1 MAQVKKSKYISFR
14 VTEAQLK
21 EIDIAATGAGLKAR
35 EWCRDVVFE
44 KLGHAPAI
52 TRSERLLF
60 EHLLRAQYLLT
71 QGFQLLADE
80 KLTGEEWKRLRATA
94 KQRASELADAALTND
109 AERTNQRSR
118 IS

>member
-1 MAQVKKSKYISFR
+1 MAHIKKSKYITFH

-21 EIDIAATGAGLKAR
+21 EIDRAATDAGINAR

-44 KLGHAPAI
+44 KLGQVPAI

-80 KLTGEEWKRLRATA
+80 KLTGEEWKRLRTTA

-109 AERTNQRSR
+109 AERTNQVSR